1 MSKLF
6 SPDRVGRPQV
16 IAGSLLLLFVA
27 QCAWLIGRGTRPL
40 EVDTSELFR
49 VQEGLA
55 QWNGEAIAG
64 IPSAAREETGMSVP
78 PSLAQNGDYDPH
90 HSPLWYLVA
99 SAPLLSWDGSSHA
112 GRLQYW
118 GFLARIPYVMFGA
131 LLGASLWY
139 VSRRLYG
146 NRGGYI
152 ALGIYCFS
160 PVIIRVSSVWFVPP
174 EMSAVWGAFGA
185 IFTSIAVAHTLY
197 APREVVLWNWRRILL
212 LGLSLAMAVG
222 SQFSLIVLVPLAL
235 GFMVYLAPMRI
246 RAAFVICGAACGA
259 GFVLLYGA
267 YFFHPGA
274 FWNGMRHAQFFNI
287 RWPAFL
293 MSRAYLQVL
302 KELSQSS
309 PAYWVMLAG
318 ALVWYAASSRSR
330 YFGNTAPLLMAV
342 LFLLLGAGSP
352 HYPGL
357 GFQLMS
363 VPFLYVFVAGVAADA
378 LESRQRV
385 MAEAVIWGLLVANG
399 LWNLAVLAGVGR
411 A

>member
-55 QWNGEAIAG
+55 QWSGDAIAG

-78 PSLAQNGDYDPH
+78 PSLAQNQDYDPH
-90 HSPLWYLVA
+90 HSPLWYLVG
-99 SAPLLSWDGSSHA
+99 SAPLLSWSGSSPA

-118 GFLARIPYVMFGA
+118 GFLARVPYVIFGA
-131 LLGASLWY
+131 LLGASVWY

-152 ALGIYCFS
+152 ALGVYCFS
-160 PVIIRVSSVWFVPP
+160 PVIIRVSSVWFAPP

-185 IFTSIAVAHTLY
+185 IFTAIAVAHTLY

-212 LGLSLAMAVG
+212 LGLSLAVAVG
-222 SQFSLIVLVPLAL
+222 SQFSLIVLLPLAL
-235 GFMVYLAPMRI
+235 GFMIYLAPMRI
-246 RAAFVICGAACGA
+246 RAAFVICGAACGT
-259 GFVLLYGA
+259 GLVLLYGA

-274 FWNGMRHAQFFNI
+274 FWNGMRHAEFFNI

-330 YFGNTAPLLMAV
+330 YFGNTAPLLIAV

-378 LESRQRV
+378 LESGQRV